1 MTYTP
6 TPGTIPHKVIA
17 HLKTLGPDIELSTI
31 EIADALDIDKTLLA
45 ASLAPA
51 RQKGAVRSRIGTNRV
66 AYWCL
71 GDGTPLPR
79 AEDYEPDKP
88 LRTAPAPTPAV
99 TSIAPHWLGALPPDL
114 AAVMAPE
121 KRVNTEAVRIPAPLT
136 SAIHCD
142 GRVVLRKAG
151 ATLEA
156 TPDEARQLYAH
167 MHRFFRAD

>member
-6 TPGTIPHKVIA
+6 TPGTIPHKVIT

-88 LRTAPAPTPAV
+88 LRTAPPPSTP
-99 TSIAPHWLGALPPDL
+99 SP
-114 AAVMAPE
+114 
-121 KRVNTEAVRIPAPLT
+121 T
-136 SAIHCD
+136 SATTSAPPSTKPAASTASRLCAKHT
-142 GRVVLRKAG
+142 RTAG
-151 ATLEA
+151 
-156 TPDEARQLYAH
+156 
-167 MHRFFRAD
+167 